1 MDAEKVV
8 RQFCDAW
15 PRRDI
20 DELLGFFADGATYHN
35 MPMPPAVGHDAIRG
49 VLDMFVP
56 MSSSIEFDIK
66 HLVADGNVV
75 LTERVD
81 KFVVNGKN
89 VDLPVMGTFELD
101 NDGRITA
108 WRDYFDLASFTN
120 QMA

>member
-1 MDAEKVV
+1 MDAEKIV

-20 DELLGFFADGATYHN
+20 DELLGYFAPDATYHN
-35 MPMPPAVGHDAIRG
+35 MPMAPAVGLDAIRG
-49 VLDMFVP
+49 VLEMFVP
-56 MSSSIEFDIK
+56 MSSSIEFDVK

-89 VDLPVMGTFELD
+89 VDLAVMGTFELD
-101 NDGRITA
+101 DDGRITA
-108 WRDYFDLASFTN
+108 WRDYFDLASFTS

>member
-1 MDAEKVV
+1 MDAEKIV

-20 DELLGFFADGATYHN
+20 DELLSYFAPDATYHN
-35 MPMPPAVGHDAIRG
+35 IPMPPAVGHDAIRG

-56 MSSSIEFDIK
+56 MSSSIEFDVR
-66 HLVADGNVV
+66 HLVADGNIV

-81 KFVVNGKN
+81 RFVVNGKN

-101 NDGRITA
+101 ADGRITA
-108 WRDYFDLASFTN
+108 WRDYFDLAQFTS
-120 QMA
+120 QIS